1 MMFPSLTALA
11 PAASGHPLRANVG
24 GVIKRLLHRFVQ
36 DVGVDLGTA
45 NTLVY
50 VQGRGIVVREPS
62 VIARRVGQK
71 EILAVGNEAKRMIG
85 RTPAEI
91 MATRPLRHGVI
102 ADFDTTA
109 SMLSYFIQQAIRKQR
124 IARPRVMIGIPSGA
138 TVVEKRAV
146 IDAVLQAGA
155 RGAYLIEQPLAAAI
169 GAGLEV
175 SEPVGRM
182 IVDIGGGTTEVAV
195 IALGGIVT
203 VRSTRVGGDEMDE
216 AIIQYARRTYNLLIG
231 ERMAEDVKIRVGSAC
246 PQKEE
251 EMIGV
256 RGRDLIS
263 GLPRTVRMAG
273 IEIRD
278 AITEPISTI
287 VETVKMTL
295 ELTPPEMAADILEQ
309 GILLTGGGSLLRGF
323 DVLLGAETGIRIVRA
338 ADPLSSVAL
347 GTGKAL
353 EAMETFRKVLISRE
367 NV

>member
-1 MMFPSLTALA
+1 MRVLTALVP
-11 PAASGHPLRANVG
+11 PASAHPLRPRVRGA
-24 GVIKRLLHRFVQ
+24 IKGLLGRFARN
-36 DVGVDLGTA
+36 VGVDLGTA
-45 NTLVY
+45 NTVVY
-50 VQGRGIVVREPS
+50 VQGEGIVVREPS

-71 EILAVGNEAKRMIG
+71 GILAVGDDAKQMIG

-91 MATRPLRHGVI
+91 VATRPLRHGVI

-109 SMLSYFIQQAIRKQR
+109 SMLSYFIRQGIGKQR
-124 IARPRVMIGIPSGA
+124 IPRPRVMVGIPSGA

-169 GAGLEV
+169 GAGVEV

-203 VRSTRVGGDEMDE
+203 VRSIRVGGDEMDE
-216 AIIQYARRTYNLLIG
+216 AIIQHARRRYNLLVG
-231 ERMAEDVKIRVGSAC
+231 ERMAENVKIRGGSAY
-246 PQKEE
+246 PQKAEDA
-251 EMIGV
+251 IDV
-256 RGRDLIS
+256 RGRDLVS
-263 GLPRTVRMAG
+263 GLPRTVRMVG
-273 IEIRD
+273 TEIRH
-278 AITEPISTI
+278 ALTEPIMAI

-295 ELTPPEMAADILEQ
+295 ELAPPELAADIMGE
-309 GILLTGGGSLLRGF
+309 GILLTGGGSLLRDF
-323 DVLLGAETGIRIVRA
+323 DVLLSEETGMRVVRV

-353 EAMETFRKVLISRE
+353 ETMETLRRVLITRE
-367 NV
+367 DV